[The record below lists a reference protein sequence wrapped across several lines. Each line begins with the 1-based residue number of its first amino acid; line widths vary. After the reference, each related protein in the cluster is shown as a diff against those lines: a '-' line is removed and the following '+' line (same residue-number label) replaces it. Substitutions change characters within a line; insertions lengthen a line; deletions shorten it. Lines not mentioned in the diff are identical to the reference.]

1 MKWGG
6 SSSLAGST
14 VSLFSI
20 IVSSI
25 LWLSCSMV
33 VSRSFMA
40 DVVTLAS
47 SSLAEEPSASF
58 VVGLPSLE
66 GEEPSLGGLLAVM
79 WPKMAIAWRP
89 GRGKERETPSLVGI
103 SDKQSSC
110 Y

>member
-14 VSLFSI
+14 ASLLSI

-25 LWLSCSMV
+25 LLLSCSMV
-33 VSRSFMA
+33 VSRSFTA
-40 DVVTLAS
+40 DVVTLSS
-47 SSLAEEPSASF
+47 SSLAEEPSASS
-58 VVGLPSLE
+58 VVGLPLLE

-89 GRGKERETPSLVGI
+89 GRGNERAVKQTPSS
-103 SDKQSSC
+103 SDKQSS